1 MFIPNEGMVMKKII
15 ISLLVLLQ
23 NNSYSHDIHLST
35 CTRISCLKVDE
46 LEIGFVE
53 KHDREFDEYYL
64 DLNTNSSLTDVL
76 HHEIEPCYTGLTSE
90 VEEIVEALAG
100 NENFYYTTG
109 GHSKIEDLRFKVD
122 LYDALYVKYKYKSD
136 YVRNIQEEMTVIKRC
151 RD

>member
-1 MFIPNEGMVMKKII
+1 
-15 ISLLVLLQ
+15 
-23 NNSYSHDIHLST
+23 
-35 CTRISCLKVDE
+35 VDE

-100 NENFYYTTG
+100 NENF
-109 GHSKIEDLRFKVD
+109 I
-122 LYDALYVKYKYKSD
+122 
-136 YVRNIQEEMTVIKRC
+136 IQLVVIQK
-151 RD
+151 